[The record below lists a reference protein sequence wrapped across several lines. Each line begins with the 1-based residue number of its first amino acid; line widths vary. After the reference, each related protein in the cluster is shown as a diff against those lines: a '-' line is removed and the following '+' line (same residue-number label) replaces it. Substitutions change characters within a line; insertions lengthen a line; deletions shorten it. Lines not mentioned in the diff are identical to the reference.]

1 MRRCVSRRSRSSGGR
16 SSRGTEEGFFR
27 RRFFLGWEVVLVDD
41 CSCVDWDD
49 FFVGS
54 VFFLLELASPP
65 PSSAVAAAAASFSF
79 LSATFFARSSAA
91 AITFSS
97 TSPPDRSCRRN
108 FLRSLELSPSS
119 FAKISS
125 TLASSLL
132 LVDAVPPAA
141 SSFCSLLL
149 NASEDSFSSVTRLPL
164 LSLFTVSSFAD
175 ASAVFAP
182 PSETSGAAS
191 SAAAALPSLSL

>member
-132 LVDAVPPAA
+132 LVDAVPPVA
-141 SSFCSLLL
+141 SSFCLLLL
-149 NASEDSFSSVTRLPL
+149 NASEDSFSSVTLLPL
-164 LSLFTVSSFAD
+164 LSLFAD
-175 ASAVFAP
+175 ASAVFV
-182 PSETSGAAS
+182 PSFETSGAGAAAS